1 MDKVSAK
8 HVYEIDELSN
18 VVINFGN
25 DITIDGVPI
34 DEYVKEKGQKNE
46 STGRTTISL

>member
-1 MDKVSAK
+1 MDKVSVK

-25 DITIDGVPI
+25 NITIDGVPI
-34 DEYVKEKGQKNE
+34 DEYAKEKGKDNKNVQK
-46 STGRTTISL
+46 S